1 MFGEGTSKGG
11 GRIAVGEN
19 SYINK
24 KIGDIMK
31 NINVIY
37 DYEYDNETDTLT
49 VADDVDII
57 SVPDFVCEHLEE
69 IVQKFFDWTTLMD
82 SGCWV
87 KMNGEEVCCVGTA
100 DFLRWLNENYY
111 SCEEKESVLIEE
123 HTKYRPE
130 LPCAEF

>member
-1 MFGEGTSKGG
+1 
-11 GRIAVGEN
+11 
-19 SYINK
+19 
-24 KIGDIMK
+24 MK

-37 DYEYDNETDTLT
+37 DYEYDYETDTLT
-49 VADDVDII
+49 VTDDVDII

-69 IVQKFFDWTTLMD
+69 IVQKFFNWTALKD

-100 DFLRWLNENYY
+100 DFLRWLNKNYY
-111 SCEEKESVLIEE
+111 FCEGKESVLIEE
-123 HTKYRPE
+123 HTEYRPE